1 MTQPD
6 LIADLEIQKN
16 QKQEPKKSIRD
27 LIKFYFLP
35 GFRVPEFSAKEY
47 EIGKIKSKRKLFR
60 RLVTPLTI
68 LGFILIIFIAFL
80 GIFAPWIST
89 YTIQQ
94 VAMPHVPP
102 SSFPFEDPSPLHPL
116 GTTKYGYDILGR
128 LIWGSRTVITA
139 AAFPVLISNGGGII
153 LGTLSAYFGGK
164 LDYIMMRIVDFMYS
178 FPIIIVVIIIAP
190 MMGGKLYNILLLWG
204 ILYIPYTT
212 RFVRSLVLQVKQN
225 LYVEAAITGGADKLK
240 VMFKHVFP
248 NTYSALIISF
258 FGSMA
263 FSVLGFASIAFLGM
277 GDQTFADWG
286 TDIAYSRS
294 NLTAIGP
301 AFWPGLFL
309 GITTIGFILV
319 GDGLRDALDPRL
331 KR

>member
-1 MTQPD
+1 MAQPD
-6 LIADLEIQKN
+6 LITDFEFQKKQN
-16 QKQEPKKSIRD
+16 QAPKKGIRD

-35 GFRVPEFSAKEY
+35 GFRVPEFSAKEF

-68 LGFILIIFIAFL
+68 LGFMMIIFIAFL

-102 SSFPFEDPSPLHPL
+102 SSFPFEGPSPLHPL

-139 AAFPVLISNGGGII
+139 AAFPVLISNGGGIL

-164 LDYIMMRIVDFMYS
+164 FDYIMMRIVDFMYS

-204 ILYIPYTT
+204 LLYIPYTT